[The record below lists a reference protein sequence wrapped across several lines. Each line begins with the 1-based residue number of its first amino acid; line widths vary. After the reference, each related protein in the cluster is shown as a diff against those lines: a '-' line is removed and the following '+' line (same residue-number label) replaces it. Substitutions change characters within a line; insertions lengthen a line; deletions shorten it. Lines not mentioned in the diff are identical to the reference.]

1 MTTVYPGDTL
11 TATPATSTGNPAPST
26 AYQWLQ
32 DGEELPGAT
41 SNTLVLTD
49 DHSDH
54 LISVRQSI
62 SNFLS
67 TDHAISTVLGP
78 VQQYPAALFKS
89 SEVGVWYDP
98 SDVANLNWRRNILA
112 YTEQFDNAA
121 WFKSNSSLVTNAAIA
136 PDNTIT
142 AELLYPTTS
151 GTNRRVIQY
160 LTLASGAT
168 YTGTIHVKAAGKSWV
183 AFGPVRGNSGNDQ
196 VFFNISTGARGT
208 VGSSASAS
216 SIMNIGNGWYR
227 LSVTMSKSAG
237 VDAFFLDVCDADGS
251 TSVTTSG
258 TDGVLIWG
266 AQLELGST
274 ATSYQRIS
282 NVTTEVLERFPYA
295 TLYQDTVATTPVT
308 TPGQSVALM
317 LDKSRGLPIGPE
329 LVTNGTFDNGTAG
342 WTASALAS
350 ISVSGGILTAVY
362 ADNGQE
368 FWQNVPTVAGQLY
381 QLSVNI
387 VSKQSGNVVVGV
399 RDNNTRWFYTSTGV
413 KVVTFTATGA
423 STRIFLGANN
433 DQTFPTT
440 TAFDNISVRE
450 FTGYPAI
457 QATAASR
464 PIYAVEPVTG
474 RRNLL
479 TYTEQFDNAVWEKLS
494 SVTVAANVVLAPNGT
509 TTADKIIE
517 TATNNFH
524 GLRPGG
530 LTAGLIYTFQVSLKE
545 AERRYAVISLGGND
559 TALAGGGLF
568 VDLRNGSVIS
578 AVGSKLSSYSVN
590 DQGNGWFSYRI
601 SVNMTGVAE
610 TPYAFVF
617 IIDNS
622 THTIGVGYGY
632 KIYTGDGTSGI
643 YIWGAQ
649 IETGSTATAYQC
661 VASQYDVTESGVPT
675 LHYLSFDGVDDVM
688 QTGTITPGVD
698 KVQVFA
704 GVRKLSDAVYGIVV
718 EFGINIPNGSFWL
731 LNGDGSVSPG
741 PQWQFRSRGTTTWGD
756 ATTAAISPITSV
768 LTGLGDISGDSAILR
783 VNGVQA
789 SSSTADQS
797 TGNYLPQ
804 PLYVGA
810 RGGPVISLNGRI
822 YGLITRFGA
831 NLSNDQITRTETW
844 IARKTGITL

>member
-1 MTTVYPGDTL
+1 MTTLYPGDTL

-67 TDHAISTVLGP
+67 TNHAISTVLGP

-98 SDVANLNWRRNILA
+98 SDVANLDWRRNLLT
-112 YTEQFDNAA
+112 YTEQFDNAV
-121 WFKSNSSLVTNAAIA
+121 WGKSNASVIVNSISS
-136 PDNTIT
+136 PDSMTT
-142 AELLYPTTS
+142 AEKLVEALDVNKQHDVRQTNVVS
-151 GTNRRVIQY
+151 SIGTYAFSVY
-160 LTLASGAT
+160 A
-168 YTGTIHVKAAGKSWV
+168 KS
-183 AFGPVRGNSGNDQ
+183 AERTRIALGQFSSPARCT
-196 VFFNISTGARGT
+196 VFDLSNGT
-208 VGSSASAS
+208 VVGAAAAYLAATDAT
-216 SIMNIGNGWYR
+216 IENVGNGWYR
-227 LSVTMSKSAG
+227 CSIIQTITGTQS
-237 VDAFFLDVCDADGS
+237 FFVCLVNDSNTVFYNGDG
-251 TSVTTSG
+251 TSG
-258 TDGVLIWG
+258 VYIWG
-266 AQLELGST
+266 AQLEVGST
-274 ATSYQRIS
+274 ATEYQRIS
-282 NVTTEVLERFPYA
+282 NVTNEVFERFPKA
-295 TLYQDTVATTPVT
+295 TLYQDVAGTTPVT

-317 LDKSRGLPIGPE
+317 LDKSQGLELGPE
-329 LVTNGTFDNGTAG
+329 LLTNGDFSNGTTG
-342 WTASALAS
+342 WLGTTSVIANGVAS
-350 ISVSGGILTAVY
+350 
-362 ADNGQE
+362 
-368 FWQNVPTVAGQLY
+368 W
-381 QLSVNI
+381 
-387 VSKQSGNVVVGV
+387 
-399 RDNNTRWFYTSTGV
+399 
-413 KVVTFTATGA
+413 TGA
-423 STRIFLGANN
+423 SGVIEIYRPENLFVSGKTYSITGDVTRFVAKGSFFIRVASWDISAPISGVGKFSLIATAPNNGGLNIISFGGANL
-433 DQTFPTT
+433 DI
-440 TAFDNISVRE
+440 DNISVRE
-450 FTGYPAI
+450 LLGNHAT
-457 QATAASR
+457 QATASQR
-464 PIYAVEPVTG
+464 PTYAVEPVTG

-479 TYTEQFDNAVWEKLS
+479 TYTEQFDNAAWEKLS
-494 SVTVAANVVLAPNGT
+494 SVTVAANTVLAPNGT

-559 TALAGGGLF
+559 TALAGGGIF

-789 SSSTADQS
+789 SSSTADQG

-831 NLSNDQITRTETW
+831 NLSNDQITRAETW